1 MKEKKVVG
9 LKEPNIKSKFKKVAI
24 YYAGE
29 CMGNAEKSAVM
40 AGYSPKY
47 ARGNAY
53 KIIKR
58 KDVQEYLKYLHSLA
72 KAEEQKQIATIA
84 DIQEFWTKIMNDK
97 EQTIKNRLKASE
109 LLAKAQGAFN
119 NEW

>member
-1 MKEKKVVG
+1 MQ
-9 LKEPNIKSKFKKVAI
+9 EPNIKSKLKKVAI

-29 CMGNAEKSAVM
+29 CMGNAEKSVVM

-53 KIIKR
+53 KLIR
-58 KDVQEYLKYLHSLA
+58 KKEVQEYLKYLHSLA
-72 KAEEQKQIATIA
+72 EGEEQKQIATIA
-84 DIQEFWTKIMNDK
+84 DIQEFWTNIMND
-97 EQTIKNRLKASE
+97 EAQTIKNRLKASE
-109 LLAKAQGAFN
+109 LLAKAQGAFA